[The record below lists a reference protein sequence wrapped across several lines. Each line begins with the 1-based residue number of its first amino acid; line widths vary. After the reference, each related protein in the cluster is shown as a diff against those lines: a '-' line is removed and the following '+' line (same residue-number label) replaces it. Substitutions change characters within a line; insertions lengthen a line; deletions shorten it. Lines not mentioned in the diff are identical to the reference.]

1 MVSVINDKEE
11 WYAIMAVPSKL
22 PLKRNLSI
30 YQVFRLRKKAEHLLV
45 LNDMLYL
52 NAREGLHKKVFYK
65 TQIDIMALEIKRLH
79 NTNHYGH
86 NRMYELCKDYFF
98 TTPRTIVRDII
109 EICNAC
115 KTSRPLK

>member
-79 NTNHYGH
+79 DTNYYGQ
-86 NRMYELCKDYFF
+86 NSMYELCKDYFF
-98 TTPRTIVRDII
+98 TIPRTIVRDVVVRG
-109 EICNAC
+109 NTC